1 MGNFFFFSHIT
12 FIVFLPQTLWKGSLS
27 ALPAV
32 GAAGSGIR
40 LGNES
45 ASIEAPFCRFQEH
58 GTTWDHSCSP
68 RSSSSPPVHLAF
80 AGGIQR
86 PLSSCTNHQQLPAH
100 PGSSECCSPTYN
112 NTFDIFIAFLTF
124 ILFPFFFLLFPRK
137 MSTSRNFRWP
147 GSCTTNTFSRIWFS
161 PNRSYTAVYRHSLHS
176 LGKTSL
182 LFKGRLY
189 D

>member
-68 RSSSSPPVHLAF
+68 RSSSSPPVHLTF

-124 ILFPFFFLLFPRK
+124 ILFPFFFFCSSPGKWAPPEISGDLGAAQQTP
-137 MSTSRNFRWP
+137 FRES
-147 GSCTTNTFSRIWFS
+147 GFLRTDLTQQFTGTHCT
-161 PNRSYTAVYRHSLHS
+161 A
-176 LGKTSL
+176 
-182 LFKGRLY
+182 
-189 D
+189 

>member
-1 MGNFFFFSHIT
+1 M

-45 ASIEAPFCRFQEH
+45 ASIQAPFCRFQEH

-68 RSSSSPPVHLAF
+68 RSSSSPPVHLTF

-100 PGSSECCSPTYN
+100 PGSSECCSPTYD

-124 ILFPFFFLLFPRK
+124 ILFPFFFALPQENEHLQKFQVTWELHNKHLFE
-137 MSTSRNFRWP
+137 NLV
-147 GSCTTNTFSRIWFS
+147 FSEPIL
-161 PNRSYTAVYRHSLHS
+161 RSSLPA
-176 LGKTSL
+176 LIAQL
-182 LFKGRLY
+182 R
-189 D
+189 